1 MKRPSFQFYPSDW
14 RKDASLQS
22 CSMAAQG
29 MWINALCIAHECEP
43 YGHLTLNG
51 KAMNAAQLARLIG
64 LGAKECTTL
73 LTELAEAGVTS
84 IADTGAIY
92 SRRLVRDEEV
102 RNLRTACGQLGA
114 EHGVKGAKY
123 GAKGGRPRTFRGVS
137 ETPLEPP
144 PSSSSSSSPSGGEN
158 ALARDP
164 PPILGISSEQKAW
177 AATERPDIDVDA
189 VAENFLAY
197 HSAKGS
203 TPDDAAWR
211 KWVRKEHPA
220 RVNGNAVVA
229 PSITVPSDEAAR
241 TSARLAAQAMSD
253 EEKAKSE
260 TARVAFLARVK
271 VAA

>member
-1 MKRPSFQFYPSDW
+1 MKRPSFQFYPADW

-164 PPILGISSEQKAW
+164 PPFELSDLDRKA
-177 AATERPDIDVDA
+177 AIAERPDLEIDA
-189 VAENFLAY
+189 VFEAFSLHYAGK
-197 HSAKGS
+197 A
-203 TPDDAAWR
+203 TAILWR
-211 KWVRKEHPA
+211 KWLRSEHHSKA
-220 RVNGNAVVA
+220 NGRPVDD
-229 PSITVPSDEAAR
+229 PLTVPSKAAEITAAQLHSYTMTPEQSEAAHQA
-241 TSARLAAQAMSD
+241 ARLAM
-253 EEKAKSE
+253 AKLG
-260 TARVAFLARVK
+260 RI
-271 VAA
+271 AA